1 MTTAPEIETPE
12 YTWDIA
18 RIFPPQGH
26 WTEAAFLALPDST
39 RLLELRDGRLGVI
52 EMPTDLHQRI
62 LGQLFGFIWQY
73 LRRTRIGV
81 VRSAGIRVRLRPG
94 LIREPDIVFVTN
106 AHADR
111 MGEQVWAPPDLVVEI
126 HSAGTRETDRVDKF
140 REYAEA
146 GIAEYWMVE
155 PETETVEV
163 YELRAGAYALRG
175 AFRPGDTLTSGQL
188 PGLDLPVAEVFA
200 A

>member
-1 MTTAPEIETPE
+1 MSTTPDIETPE
-12 YTWDIA
+12 YVRDIA
-18 RIFPPQGH
+18 EIFPPQGG
-26 WTEAAFLALPDST
+26 WTERDYFALPET
-39 RLLELRDGRLGVI
+39 NRLIELAHGQLRVV
-52 EMPTDLHQRI
+52 EMPTELHQRI
-62 LGQLFGFIWQY
+62 LRNLILLIGAYLKRRPLGQIWPAP
-73 LRRTRIGV
+73 LKI
-81 VRSAGIRVRLRPG
+81 RLRPG
-94 LIREPDIVFVTN
+94 LIREPDLVFFFKTN
-106 AHADR
+106 LRRVAQ
-111 MGEQVWAPPDLVVEI
+111 QVSGIPDLVVEI

-163 YELRAGAYALRG
+163 YELRDGAYALRG
-175 AFRPGDTLTSGQL
+175 AFRPGDTLTSGLL